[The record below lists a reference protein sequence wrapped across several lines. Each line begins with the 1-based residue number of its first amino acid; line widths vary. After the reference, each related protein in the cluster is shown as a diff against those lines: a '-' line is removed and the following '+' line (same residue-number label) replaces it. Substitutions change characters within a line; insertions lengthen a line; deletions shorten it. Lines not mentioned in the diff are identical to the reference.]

1 MKTSIKTFFRLSILL
16 IATSLLVSCA
26 YWPKFLTVP
35 ERQEVTKA
43 NFARAQNAIKPVGE
57 VLGLNEAIARAI
69 KYNMDYRTKMMEEAI
84 AMGVNDLSNY
94 DMLPKVVANAG
105 YNYRN
110 NDFITSA
117 KGAYT
122 GTPSTSEP
130 YLNSDQKYST
140 SNLNLSWN
148 LLDFGVS
155 YYTAKQNADRILIA
169 SEKRRRTMHVLVQ
182 DVQTAYI
189 RAASAQKLKA
199 DIKKT
204 IHEANEA
211 LAKSKGIEDE
221 GLQSPLETLRFEKSL
236 LDNIK
241 ILETVDQELSTAM
254 LELNQ
259 LVNLPA
265 NSKYELK
272 DPDTFQAPS
281 SFTNRTVEE
290 FEVRA
295 LLRNADLNESI
306 YNARVA
312 RQEVHKSLLKIL
324 PNLNFTLSPQQ
335 SSNSYWINKEWM
347 DGSAMLSFNL
357 WNVLTYS
364 DTKKIARLNDEL
376 ALEKRAMVQ
385 MAVVTQVYLAKMQ
398 LLSMDE
404 LYKRSS
410 EIDAVDT
417 RIARIVSIRQKEGA
431 ASKAEEV
438 AANASMILSRLRK
451 YQALSQL
458 FLASGKMQA
467 TIGLEPEIEN
477 VNHMGLEEL
486 TNVVKN
492 TYDEW
497 NAGKLPQMVEARD
510 VKKSPYNPKATDD
523 KI

>member
-1 MKTSIKTFFRLSILL
+1 MVNVKTFLRLSVIFIVTFTL
-16 IATSLLVSCA
+16 TSCA

-35 ERQEVTKA
+35 ERQAVTKA
-43 NFARAQNAIKPVGE
+43 NYARAQNEVKPVGE

-69 KYNMDYRTKMMEEAI
+69 KYNMTYRTKMMEEAI
-84 AMGVNDLSNY
+84 AMGVSDLSNF

-105 YNYRN
+105 YNYRD

-130 YLNSDQKYST
+130 YLNSDKKYNT
-140 SNLNLSWN
+140 SNLNLNWN

-189 RAASAQKLKA
+189 KASSAQKLKL

-204 IHEANEA
+204 IREANEA
-211 LAKSKGIEDE
+211 LAISKKIEAE
-221 GLQSPLETLRFEKSL
+221 GLQSPLETLKFEKSL
-236 LDNIK
+236 LDNMK
-241 ILETVDQELSTAM
+241 ILETVDQELSSAM

-265 NSKYELK
+265 NSVYELK
-272 DPDTFQAPS
+272 DPDTFKAPS
-281 SFTNRTVEE
+281 SFTNRSVEE

-324 PNLNFTLSPQQ
+324 PNLNFMLSPQQ
-335 SSNSYWINKEWM
+335 SSNSYLINKDWM
-347 DGSAMLSFNL
+347 DGSAALSFNL
-357 WNVLTYS
+357 WNLLTYS
-364 DTKKIARLNDEL
+364 DTKKIARLNEDL

-404 LYKRSS
+404 LYQRAF

-417 RIARIVSIRQKEGA
+417 RIAKIVSIRQKEGA

-438 AANASMILSRLRK
+438 AANATMILSRLRK

-458 FLASGKMQA
+458 FLASGRMQA
-467 TIGLEPEIEN
+467 SIGLEPEIDQ
-477 VNHMGLEEL
+477 VNQMNLEDL
-486 TNVVKN
+486 TYVVKN

-497 NAGKLPQMVEARD
+497 NAGKLPPLTEVRD
-510 VKKSPYNPKATDD
+510 VQKAPFNAKSSDAKL
-523 KI
+523 

>member
-1 MKTSIKTFFRLSILL
+1 MASIKTFLKLGLFF
-16 IATSLLVSCA
+16 IATFMLVSCA
-26 YWPKFLTVP
+26 YLPKFLTTP

-43 NFARAQNAIKPVGE
+43 NYVRAQNTVKPVGE
-57 VLGLNEAIARAI
+57 MLGLNEAIARAI
-69 KYNMDYRTKMMEEAI
+69 KYNMDYRTKMMEQAI

-204 IHEANEA
+204 IREANEA
-211 LAKSKGIEDE
+211 LNKSKSIEEE

-259 LVNLPA
+259 LINLPA
-265 NSKYELK
+265 NSVYELK

-281 SFTNRTVEE
+281 AFNNRSVEE

-347 DGSAMLSFNL
+347 DGSAAISFNL
-357 WNVLTYS
+357 WNILTYS

-385 MAVVTQVYLAKMQ
+385 IAVVSQVYLAKMQ

-458 FLASGKMQA
+458 YLASGKMQA
-467 TIGLEPEIEN
+467 TIGLEPEIDN
-477 VNHMGLEEL
+477 VNHMSLEQL
-486 TNVVKN
+486 TTMVKG

-497 NAGKLPQMVEARD
+497 NAGKLPALLEARD
-510 VKKSPYNPKATDD
+510 VKKAPYNPKATDD
-523 KI
+523 RI

>member
-16 IATSLLVSCA
+16 LATSLLVSCA

-204 IHEANEA
+204 IREANEA

-221 GLQSPLETLRFEKSL
+221 GLQSPLETLRFEK
-236 LDNIK
+236 
-241 ILETVDQELSTAM
+241 
-254 LELNQ
+254 
-259 LVNLPA
+259 
-265 NSKYELK
+265 
-272 DPDTFQAPS
+272 
-281 SFTNRTVEE
+281 
-290 FEVRA
+290 
-295 LLRNADLNESI
+295 
-306 YNARVA
+306 
-312 RQEVHKSLLKIL
+312 
-324 PNLNFTLSPQQ
+324 
-335 SSNSYWINKEWM
+335 
-347 DGSAMLSFNL
+347 
-357 WNVLTYS
+357 
-364 DTKKIARLNDEL
+364 
-376 ALEKRAMVQ
+376 
-385 MAVVTQVYLAKMQ
+385 
-398 LLSMDE
+398 
-404 LYKRSS
+404 
-410 EIDAVDT
+410 
-417 RIARIVSIRQKEGA
+417 
-431 ASKAEEV
+431 
-438 AANASMILSRLRK
+438 
-451 YQALSQL
+451 
-458 FLASGKMQA
+458 
-467 TIGLEPEIEN
+467 
-477 VNHMGLEEL
+477 
-486 TNVVKN
+486 
-492 TYDEW
+492 
-497 NAGKLPQMVEARD
+497 
-510 VKKSPYNPKATDD
+510 
-523 KI
+523 

>member
-1 MKTSIKTFFRLSILL
+1 MANVKTFLRQGAILIVAFAL
-16 IATSLLVSCA
+16 TSCA
-26 YWPKFLTVP
+26 YWPKILTLP
-35 ERQEVTKA
+35 ERQEVTKE
-43 NFARAQNAIKPVGE
+43 NYARAQNAVKPVGE

-69 KYNMDYRTKMMEEAI
+69 KYNMEYRTKMMEEAI
-84 AMGVNDLSNY
+84 AMGVSDLSNY

-105 YNYRN
+105 YNYRD
-110 NDFITSA
+110 NDFITAA

-130 YLNSDQKYST
+130 FLNSDKKYSV
-140 SNLNLSWN
+140 SNLNLNWN

-204 IHEANEA
+204 MLEANEA
-211 LAKSKGIEDE
+211 LAKLKEVDE
-221 GLQSPLETLRFEKSL
+221 AGLQSPLDTLKFKKNL
-236 LDNIK
+236 LDNVK
-241 ILETVDQELSTAM
+241 TLEAVDQELSSAM

-265 NSKYELK
+265 NSVYELK
-272 DPDTFQAPS
+272 DPDTFLAPS
-281 SFTNRTVEE
+281 SFANRTVEE

-295 LLRNADLNESI
+295 LMRNADLSESI

-312 RQEVHKSLLKIL
+312 RQEVHKSLLKLL

-335 SSNSYWINKEWM
+335 SSNSYLVNKNWM
-347 DGSAMLSFNL
+347 DGSAALSFNL

-364 DTKKIARLNDEL
+364 DTKKIAKLNEEL

-398 LLSMDE
+398 LMFADE
-404 LYKRSS
+404 FYQRAS
-410 EIDAVDT
+410 EIDGVDT
-417 RIARIVSIRQKEGA
+417 RIAKIVSIRQKEGA

-438 AANASMILSRLRK
+438 AANASMILSRLKK

-458 FLASGKMQA
+458 FLASGRMQA
-467 TIGLEPEIEN
+467 TIGLEPEIN
-477 VNHMGLEEL
+477 HVNDMKLEEL
-486 TNVVKN
+486 THVVKN
-492 TYDEW
+492 TYDQW
-497 NAGKLPQMVEARD
+497 NAGKLPALVEARD
-510 VKKSPYNPKATDD
+510 TVKAPFNAKSSDA

>member
-1 MKTSIKTFFRLSILL
+1 MANVKTFLRLGAIIIVGSAL
-16 IATSLLVSCA
+16 TSCA
-26 YWPKFLTVP
+26 YWPKFLTLP

-43 NFARAQNAIKPVGE
+43 NYVRAQNAVKPVGE

-69 KYNMDYRTKMMEEAI
+69 KYNMDFRTKMMEQAI
-84 AMGVNDLSNY
+84 AMGVADLSNY
-94 DMLPKVVANAG
+94 DLLPKVVANAG

-110 NDFITSA
+110 NEFITAA
-117 KGAYT
+117 KDSVT
-122 GTPSTSEP
+122 GEPSTSNP
-130 YLNSDQKYST
+130 FINSDKKFST
-140 SNLNLSWN
+140 SNLNLNWN

-189 RAASAQKLKA
+189 RAASAQKLKV

-204 IHEANEA
+204 ILDANEA
-211 LAKSKGIEDE
+211 LAKTKEIEAE
-221 GLQSPLETLRFEKSL
+221 GLQSPLDTLKFKKAL
-236 LDNIK
+236 LDNMK
-241 ILETVDQELSTAM
+241 TLETVDQELSSAR

-265 NSKYELK
+265 NSVYELK

-281 SFTNRTVEE
+281 SFSNRTVEE

-295 LLRNADLNESI
+295 LLRNADLNQSI
-306 YNARVA
+306 YSARVA

-324 PNLNFTLSPQQ
+324 PNLNFVLSPQQ
-335 SSNSYWINKEWM
+335 SSNSFLINKDWL
-347 DGSAMLSFNL
+347 DGSAALSFNL

-364 DTKKIARLNDEL
+364 DTKKIARLNEDL

-404 LYKRSS
+404 MYQRAS

-417 RIARIVSIRQKEGA
+417 RIAKIVSLRQKEGA

-438 AANASMILSRLRK
+438 AANATMILSRLRK

-458 FLASGKMQA
+458 FLASGRMQA
-467 TIGLEPEIEN
+467 TIGLEPELSD
-477 VNHMGLEEL
+477 VNEMNLEDL
-486 TNVVKN
+486 THVVKN

-497 NAGKLPQMVEARD
+497 NAGKLPALVEVSD
-510 VKKSPYNPKATDD
+510 VSKAPINLKSSDE